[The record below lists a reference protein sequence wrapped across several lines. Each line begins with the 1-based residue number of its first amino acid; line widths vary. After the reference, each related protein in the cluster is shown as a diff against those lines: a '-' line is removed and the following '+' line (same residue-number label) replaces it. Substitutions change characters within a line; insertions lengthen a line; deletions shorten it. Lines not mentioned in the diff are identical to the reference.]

1 MLVRSLALAFLLPCA
16 AHAASV
22 IPTDGMVLKESATLE
37 PGTYALPHGIVI
49 GADNV
54 TLTAKG
60 VVLVG
65 DGTGQAVLSK
75 GFNKSSVNG
84 LAASHYKWGVRIEGG
99 AGIEVK
105 DCRIRDTPESP
116 PDETWLD
123 IWLGPKDAYGGAI
136 ILFDV
141 KGGMVSGNDVQHQQN
156 GVMMYNCTGVTVEK
170 NNASFQSGFGIHMYG
185 SSDNIIQDNIADW
198 CNRIHKRGERYY
210 YPGADATGI
219 LMVVNCNRNKIL
231 RNFFRGGGD
240 GVFVAGYHPDL
251 GKVPC
256 NDNLFED
263 NDCSYSPNNAFE
275 ATFCKGNI
283 FRNNR
288 AGFSNYGFW
297 LGYSVD
303 NKLEGNEIRR
313 NRIAGIAI
321 EHGLRN
327 DFSDNRISNNGR
339 GIALW
344 ANAAAPFNAAWPDQA
359 TSANNTIRGN
369 TVTANGIG
377 LLVKVEGTV
386 SPASRPHNDTITGNT
401 FGGNDVGA
409 LLMNADSE
417 TFKGNRFQSN
427 VVSGLRMETSEKAT
441 VTGNA
446 FADQPL
452 HAWADSAAKWDANQ
466 WAGAPEGAVSI
477 AGGKGKDEH
486 PAKEVT
492 APAEVRFQTSMDVLR
507 GTPR

>member
-1 MLVRSLALAFLLPCA
+1 MHVKSLALVLLLPCVAQA
-16 AHAASV
+16 ATLT
-22 IPTDGMVLKESATLE
+22 PKDGMVLKESATLQ

-65 DGTGQAVLSK
+65 EGTGQAVLSK
-75 GFNKSSVNG
+75 GYDKVSVNG
-84 LAASHYKWGVRIEGG
+84 LEASRYKWGVRVEGG
-99 AGIEVK
+99 KGIEVK
-105 DCRIRDTPESP
+105 DCRIRDTPEAP
-116 PDETWLD
+116 PDNTWLD

-141 KGGMVSGNDVQHQQN
+141 KGGLVSGNDVQHQQN

-170 NNASFQSGFGIHMYG
+170 NNASFQSGFGIHMYS
-185 SSDNIIQDNIADW
+185 SSDNIIQDNLADW
-198 CNRIHKRGERYY
+198 CNRIHKRGEKYY

-240 GVFVAGYHPDL
+240 GVFVAGFNPDL

-288 AGFSNYGFW
+288 ASFSNYGFW
-297 LGYSVD
+297 LGYSID
-303 NKLEGNEIRR
+303 TKIEGNEVRR

-327 DFSDNRISNNGR
+327 DISDNKISSNGR

-344 ANAAAPFNAAWPDQA
+344 ANAAAAFTAAWPDQT
-359 TSANNTIRGN
+359 TSAKNIIRGN
-369 TVTANGIG
+369 SVSANGIG

-386 SPASRPHNDTITGNT
+386 SPASRPHDDTISGNI
-401 FGGNDVGA
+401 FHGNDVGA
-409 LLMNADSE
+409 LLMNADAE
-417 TFKGNRFQSN
+417 VIKTNRFQSN
-427 VVSGLRMETSEKAT
+427 TVSGLRLETNAKAT
-441 VTGNA
+441 ITGNA

-452 HAWADSAAKWDANQ
+452 NAWSDSAAVWDGNQ
-466 WAGAPEGAVSI
+466 WPGAPEGAVSV
-477 AGGKGKDEH
+477 AGGPGKDEH
-486 PAKEVT
+486 PAKEVV
-492 APAEVRFQTSMDVLR
+492 APASTGLSTIMDVLR

>member
-1 MLVRSLALAFLLPCA
+1 MQARSLALIILLPFA
-16 AHAASV
+16 AHAAPV
-22 IPTDGMVLKESATLE
+22 IPKDGMILKESATLE

-54 TLTAKG
+54 TLDAKG
-60 VVLVG
+60 AVFTGGG
-65 DGTGQAVLSK
+65 DGQAVFVK
-75 GFNKSSVNG
+75 GNNG
-84 LAASHYKWGVRIEGG
+84 VTIRGLEASRYKWGVRVEGG
-99 AGIEVK
+99 KNIKVQ
-105 DCRIRDTPESP
+105 DCRIRDTPEAP
-116 PDETWLD
+116 PDDTWLD

-141 KGGMVSGNDVQHQQN
+141 KGGLVSGNDVQHQQN
-156 GVMMYNCTGVTVEK
+156 GVMMYSCSGLTVEK

-185 SSDNIIQDNIADW
+185 SSDNIVQDNIADW

-219 LMVVNCNRNKIL
+219 LMVVNCSRNKIL

-240 GVFVAGYHPDL
+240 GVFVAGYNPDL

-297 LGYSVD
+297 LGYSID
-303 NKLEGNEIRR
+303 TKIEGNEVRR

-327 DFSDNRISNNGR
+327 EIADNHLSSNGR

-344 ANAAAPFNAAWPDQA
+344 ANAAAQFNAAWPDQA
-359 TSANNTIRGN
+359 TSANNVIRGN
-369 TVTANGIG
+369 SVCANGIG
-377 LLVKVEGTV
+377 LLVKVEGQVT
-386 SPASRPHNDTITGNT
+386 PKSRPHDDTVSGNT
-401 FGGNDVGA
+401 FYGNDVGA
-409 LLMNADSE
+409 LVMNADAE
-417 TFKGNRFQSN
+417 VIKGNRFEN
-427 VVSGLRMETSEKAT
+427 NTVAGLRLESNAKASI
-441 VTGNA
+441 TGNA

-452 HAWADSAAKWDANQ
+452 NAWSDSAGVWDGNQ
-466 WAGAPEGAVSI
+466 WAGAVNGPVSI
-477 AGGKGKDEH
+477 AGGPGKDEH

-492 APAEVRFQTSMDVLR
+492 APASTTLSTMMDVLR